1 MTQAI
6 EAFERKPKKIT
17 ALRVDVDRAVNPGEW
32 IVVSG
37 NRQEIYSEA
46 EFAEEFTPA
55 RTPPE
60 VPQRRQRPRKPW
72 KRSPRLAKAKRAV
85 SAAIKAIAAEQ
96 KQTPEEFKQRFDE
109 SMKNGTKMRPFAAGV
124 TIAELVDSGLL
135 DDVLKGGSRTRK
147 IAYGCYV
154 AKELLDQG
162 ILTRQ
167 RIATVDL
174 QNRRIAQFH
183 YFAA

>member
-17 ALRVDVDRAVNPGEW
+17 ALRVTAERAVNPGEW

-55 RTPPE
+55 RSA
-60 VPQRRQRPRKPW
+60 PRKPSSY
-72 KRSPRLAKAKRAV
+72 RPARARRTNGNFAKAMRAF
-85 SAAIKAIAAEQ
+85 SGAIKAVAADQ
-96 KQTPEEFKQRFDE
+96 KETPEEYRRRLNE
-109 SMKNGTKMRPFAAGV
+109 SIKKGVKMRPYAAGV
-124 TIAELVDSGLL
+124 TIAKLVDSGLV
-135 DDVLKGGSRTRK
+135 DDVLPGQSRTNK
-147 IAYGCYV
+147 INYGCNV
-154 AKELLDQG
+154 AKALLDRG
-162 ILTRQ
+162 ILTRE
-167 RIATVDL
+167 RIETVDTAD
-174 QNRRIAQFH
+174 RRTVQFH